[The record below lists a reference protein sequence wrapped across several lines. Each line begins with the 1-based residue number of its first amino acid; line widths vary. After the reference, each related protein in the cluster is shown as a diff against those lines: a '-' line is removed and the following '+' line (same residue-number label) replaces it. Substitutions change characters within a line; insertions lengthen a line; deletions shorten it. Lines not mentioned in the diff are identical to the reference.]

1 MFLSDLLPDLTMEV
15 PNLTDVQGMRA
26 LGRAARRF
34 YSDTLLW
41 QDRRTYSLAEGATA
55 IRLRLPIEECTLKT
69 VNRVYFEGEELRP
82 ITEQEY
88 VSNLDSA
95 YSDHP
100 IGFIPSTDGLAL
112 LIAPPPRVRQDNS
125 YAVNAIY
132 IPTIEADEL
141 PLDMHSEFEPAY
153 VAGALAY
160 LYATGTF
167 LNPALADVNEGRYQ
181 EYVIQAQNKRDRLYE
196 GYAKTV
202 SYGGL

>member
-41 QDRRTYSLAEGATA
+41 QDRRTYSLAEGTTA
-55 IRLRLPIEECTLKT
+55 IRLLLPIEECTLKT
-69 VNRVYFEGEELRP
+69 VNRVYFEGRELPPFTEEELLSVSREAHSDRP
-82 ITEQEY
+82 AGFY
-88 VSNLDSA
+88 VSMNGA
-95 YSDHP
+95 
-100 IGFIPSTDGLAL
+100 TL
-112 LIAPPPRVRQDNS
+112 LVAPPALHRQDNS
-125 YAVNAIY
+125 YDINAVFV
-132 IPTIEADEL
+132 PTVDADEL

-153 VAGALAY
+153 IAAALAN
-160 LYATGTF
+160 LYSTGAF

-181 EYVIQAQNKRDRLYE
+181 EYVIQAMNKRDQLYQ